1 MDTVEKLL
9 DATERRIRQNGY
21 HAVSFRDLADELG
34 IKSASVHYH
43 FRRKEDLGKAVVER
57 YSAKFFKALDSAPD
71 PLAAYCDVFEQA
83 LKRDEAIC
91 LCGVLGAETRG
102 LPDDVA
108 AEVKRFFEAN
118 LAWLTDHLGDA
129 GQAALALSALEGGMM
144 IAQSLDDHSIF
155 DRVKAQLLNGVGP

>member
-57 YSAKFFKALDSAPD
+57 YSQRFFEALDNAPD
-71 PLAAYCDVFEQA
+71 PLAAYCDVFEHA

-102 LPDDVA
+102 IPDDVA
-108 AEVKRFFEAN
+108 AEVKRFFEDN
-118 LAWLTDHLGDA
+118 LAWLTNHLGDI
-129 GQAALALSALEGGMM
+129 GNAAMALSSLEGGMM
-144 IAQSLDDHSIF
+144 IAQSLDDYSIF
-155 DRVKAQLLNGVGP
+155 DRVRAELLSKAVR

>member
-9 DATERRIRQNGY
+9 DATERRIRRNGY

-57 YSAKFFKALDSAPD
+57 YSKRFFEALDHAPD
-71 PLAAYCDVFEQA
+71 PLAAYCDVFERA
-83 LKRDEAIC
+83 LKDDEAIC

-102 LPDDVA
+102 LPEDVS
-108 AEVKRFFEAN
+108 AEVKRFFQAN
-118 LAWLTDHLGDA
+118 LNWLADHLGDA
-129 GQAALALSALEGGMM
+129 NKAAMTLSALEGGML
-144 IAQSLDDHSIF
+144 IAQSLGDLSIF
-155 DRVKAQLLNGVGP
+155 DRVKAGLLARRGA

>member
-21 HAVSFRDLADELG
+21 HAVSFRDLAEELG

-57 YSAKFFKALDSAPD
+57 YSAKFFDALDNAPD

-108 AEVKRFFEAN
+108 AEVKRFFDAN
-118 LAWLTDHLGDA
+118 LVWLTDHLGDA
-129 GQAALALSALEGGMM
+129 GRAAMALSALEGGMM
-144 IAQSLDDHSIF
+144 IAQSLGDHSIF
-155 DRVKAQLLNGVGP
+155 DRVKAELLAGAGR

>member
-21 HAVSFRDLADELG
+21 HAVSFRDLAEELG

-57 YSAKFFKALDSAPD
+57 YSQKFFAALDNAPD

-118 LAWLTDHLGDA
+118 LAWLAEHLGDA
-129 GQAALALSALEGGMM
+129 GRAAMALSALEGGMM
-144 IAQSLDDHSIF
+144 IAQSLGDHSIF
-155 DRVKAQLLNGVGP
+155 DRVRAELLAGAGR

>member
-1 MDTVEKLL
+1 MDTVERLL
-9 DATERRIRQNGY
+9 DATERRIRQTGY

-57 YSAKFFKALDSAPD
+57 YAQRFFEALDNAPD

-83 LKRDEAIC
+83 LKQDEAIC

-129 GQAALALSALEGGMM
+129 GRAAMALSALEGGMM
-144 IAQSLDDHSIF
+144 IAQSLGDHTIF
-155 DRVKAQLLNGVGP
+155 DRVKAGLLSGRGR

>member
-1 MDTVEKLL
+1 MDTMERLL
-9 DATERRIRQNGY
+9 DATERRIRQTGY

-57 YSAKFFKALDSAPD
+57 YAQRFFEALDNAPD
-71 PLAAYCDVFEQA
+71 PLTAYCEVFERA

-91 LCGVLGAETRG
+91 LCGVLGAETQG
-102 LPDDVA
+102 LPDDVT

-129 GQAALALSALEGGMM
+129 DRAAMALSALEGGMM
-144 IAQSLDDHSIF
+144 IAQSLGDHAIF
-155 DRVKAQLLNGVGP
+155 DRVKAGLLSGRGR

>member
-9 DATERRIRQNGY
+9 DATERRIRRNGY

-57 YSAKFFKALDSAPD
+57 YSKRFFEALDNAPD
-71 PLAAYCDVFEQA
+71 PLVAYCDVFEHA
-83 LKRDEAIC
+83 LKDDEAIC

-102 LPDDVA
+102 LPEDVS
-108 AEVKRFFEAN
+108 AEVKRFFEDN
-118 LAWLTDHLGDA
+118 LTWLTNHLGDA
-129 GQAALALSALEGGMM
+129 NKAAMTLSALEGGML
-144 IAQSLDDHSIF
+144 IAQSLDDLAIF
-155 DRVKAQLLNGVGP
+155 DRVKAGLLSGRGA

>member
-9 DATERRIRQNGY
+9 DATERRIRRNGY

-57 YSAKFFKALDSAPD
+57 YSKRFFEALDHAPD
-71 PLAAYCDVFEQA
+71 PLAAYCDVFERA
-83 LKRDEAIC
+83 LKDDEAIC

-102 LPDDVA
+102 LPEDVS
-108 AEVKRFFEAN
+108 AEVKRFFQAN
-118 LAWLTDHLGDA
+118 LNWLTDHLDDA
-129 GQAALALSALEGGMM
+129 NKAAMTLSALEGGML
-144 IAQSLDDHSIF
+144 IAQSLGDLSIF
-155 DRVKAQLLNGVGP
+155 DRVKAGLLAGRGA

>member
-21 HAVSFRDLADELG
+21 HAVSFRDLAEELG

-57 YSAKFFKALDSAPD
+57 YSQKFFAALDNAPD
-71 PLAAYCDVFEQA
+71 PLAAYCDIFEQA

-118 LAWLTDHLGDA
+118 LAWLTGRLGDEA
-129 GQAALALSALEGGMM
+129 RAALALASLEGGMM
-144 IAQSLDDHSIF
+144 IAQSLGDHSIF
-155 DRVKAQLLNGVGP
+155 DRVRAELLAGARR